1 MGGGRYRFQE
11 RHVPLLPRPHRPRRR
26 AVLHHQL
33 AAILSVQVPETIT
46 VGMLSVA
53 IYPEVVVTVT
63 RDPGVY
69 SGDHCFHRLS
79 INKF

>member
-1 MGGGRYRFQE
+1 MGGGRYRLQE
-11 RHVPLLPRPHRPRRR
+11 RHVPLLPRPDRPRRS

-53 IYPEVVVTVT
+53 IYPEVVVT